1 MPLAS
6 HRDSTY
12 SCLTNMARELSEFLL
27 SELVMTHVL
36 YHCPERVGPASITEM
51 EVRKDEEKGMAA
63 QTEPSPESSRW
74 KSGRNLTHLE
84 YFALATMAERL
95 L

>member
-12 SCLTNMARELSEFLL
+12 CCLTNMAREPSESLL
-27 SELVMTHVL
+27 SEPTMTQVL
-36 YHCPERVGPASITEM
+36 YHCPEGVDPASITEM
-51 EVRKDEEKGMAA
+51 KVRRDEEKGMAA

-74 KSGRNLTHLE
+74 KSGRNSTHLE
-84 YFALATMAERL
+84 YFALATNG
-95 L
+95 

>member
-27 SELVMTHVL
+27 SGPVMPQVL
-36 YHCPERVGPASITEM
+36 YHCPGRVGPASITEM
-51 EVRKDEEKGMAA
+51 EVRRDEEKGMAV
-63 QTEPSPESSRW
+63 QTEPSPEFPRW
-74 KSGRNLTHLE
+74 KSGRNSTHLE
-84 YFALATMAERL
+84 YFALATNG
-95 L
+95 